1 MRSPAV
7 LQTRPEAPYAGT
19 SEERTPLLGPMIVT
33 LGAVA
38 MGATLALVTT
48 RGHVALGALRTF
60 AAIAVVAAVLIQL
73 LPEGIR
79 RLLGRS
85 PWGILDWWQRNAA

>member
-1 MRSPAV
+1 
-7 LQTRPEAPYAGT
+7 
-19 SEERTPLLGPMIVT
+19 
-33 LGAVA
+33 

-73 LPEGIR
+73 LPEAVQE
-79 RLLGRS
+79 LGGRCV
-85 PWGILDWWQRNAA
+85 